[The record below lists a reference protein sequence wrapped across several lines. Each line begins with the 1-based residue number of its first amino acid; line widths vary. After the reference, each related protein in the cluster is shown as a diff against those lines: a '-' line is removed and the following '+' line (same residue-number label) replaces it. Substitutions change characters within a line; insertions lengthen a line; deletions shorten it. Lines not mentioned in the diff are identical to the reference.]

1 MRLLPCELMLVGTGS
16 PSRPSRVA
24 AAIDVWAEPVEAE
37 GLNSRIVQAAL
48 RLSEYLGAGL
58 DVVSVVPFVPALN
71 RAWPSSKA
79 VYAEA
84 DADHRQSF
92 ARFLAAHGIP
102 EDRSHRLAGV
112 PADELVR
119 FAADNQIEVLVLG
132 SIHHGGWDRF
142 LLGSTAEAVAQQ
154 IACDLLVVKPADYAE
169 VLSDQR
175 GARPGS
181 P

>member
-37 GLNSRIVQAAL
+37 GLNRRIVQAAL

-84 DADHRQSF
+84 DADHRLSF
-92 ARFLAAHGIP
+92 ARFLADHGIP

-169 VLSDQR
+169 VLSDPR
-175 GARPGS
+175 GAGS
-181 P
+181 GSQ